1 MYDVFN
7 ANKMIYMKIMLPRG
21 EGKVDREENKE
32 IAKDMKEKIGRMGQV
47 LANLSKLGSLSTW
60 DGLRNVVFRKPKMSL
75 MYHYED
81 GKLFFYIATYDE
93 YTHIIESAISSQY
106 ADVSIEIGEK
116 PKIFDKK
123 FSEVMPLESEKQSI
137 YAIKMFKH
145 AADDQINNIID
156 SISSISVY
164 DKVSIVMNIKPVS
177 EARNN
182 QAKKDINRLYKNLEL
197 EKPRWHK
204 LFMPRLLIKFLFK

>member
-1 MYDVFN
+1 
-7 ANKMIYMKIMLPRG
+7 MLPRG

-47 LANLSKLGSLSTW
+47 FANLSKLGSLNTW
-60 DGLRNVVFRKPKMSL
+60 DGLQNLIFKKPKISF

-81 GKLFFYIATYDE
+81 GKLFFYVATYNE
-93 YTHIIESAISSQY
+93 YTHIIESAVSSQY
-106 ADVSIEIGEK
+106 ADVSIEISEK

-123 FSEVMPLESEKQSI
+123 FTEVMPLESEKENI
-137 YAIKMFKH
+137 YTIKMFKH

-156 SISSISVY
+156 AISSISIY

-177 EARNN
+177 ESRNDK
-182 QAKKDINRLYKNLEL
+182 AKKDINRLYKNLEL
-197 EKPRWHK
+197 EKPRWYK
-204 LFMPRLLIKFLFK
+204 LFMPRLLLKFLFK